1 MKNEE
6 ILQKTRTFVETCM
19 SGNDPSHDFSH
30 VHRVFDHAVRIADT
44 MTGCDRFYLEMLVLL
59 HDIDDR
65 KLAAA
70 GAHRVDDFLETLPLS
85 PSYRQR
91 ISEGGTPD
99 LLSRIYAETA
109 AGRPRGGDRPGC

>member
-30 VHRVFDHAVRIADT
+30 VRRVFDHAVRIADT

-65 KLAAA
+65 KLAA
-70 GAHRVDDFLETLPLS
+70 
-85 PSYRQR
+85 
-91 ISEGGTPD
+91 
-99 LLSRIYAETA
+99 
-109 AGRPRGGDRPGC
+109 GRRSQGR